1 MIVKPVVSSP
11 GIPILKSLSAKLKKQ
26 WFMVGI
32 LVVIL
37 SAYAY
42 PPIGQKYGLI
52 HSEITVKYGAVFG
65 IFLNSGLAL
74 RVAEMSKA
82 VSRFKLIGG
91 ILATNMFV
99 VPLFAIVAVRA
110 LRLMQMVEDAVLTG
124 FLVVSCMPPPVSS
137 AVILTRA
144 VGGNDAVAICASAI
158 GSFLGLLVTPATLL
172 VVTGIQMNTPVLEIM
187 MKLGMT
193 VILPLLLGQAIR
205 YKMDERI
212 AKYRIPHSF
221 ISNILLLLIIYSTFC
236 NTFSQNLQINAQS
249 LLVTCVFIVLFQ
261 SVLLYSFW
269 KIGDRLLV
277 SSEKQDSKQDVIA
290 IMFCCSHKSLTLGI
304 PLLKIMYEGNPLL
317 SILSIPL
324 LIYQPTQILL
334 GSTLVEGLKTWLRTT
349 GTDSSYTYEKVSDTS
364 VEVETPAE

>member
-1 MIVKPVVSSP
+1 
-11 GIPILKSLSAKLKKQ
+11 
-26 WFMVGI
+26 
-32 LVVIL
+32 
-37 SAYAY
+37 
-42 PPIGQKYGLI
+42 
-52 HSEITVKYGAVFG
+52 VKYGAVFG

-74 RVAEMSKA
+74 RVTEMSKA
-82 VSRFKLIGG
+82 VSRLKLIGG

-99 VPLFAIVAVRA
+99 VPIVAFIAVKA
-110 LRLMQMVEDAVLTG
+110 LKPFEMVEDAVLTG

-144 VGGNDAVAICASAI
+144 VGGNDAVAICTSAI

-172 VVTGIQMNTPVLEIM
+172 VVTGIKMNAPVLEIM

-193 VILPLLLGQAIR
+193 VIFPLLLGQAIR

-212 AKYRIPHSF
+212 AKCRIPHSL

-249 LLVTCVFIVLFQ
+249 LLFTCVFIVIFQ
-261 SVLLYSFW
+261 CVLLYSFW
-269 KIGDRLLV
+269 KIGGKLLV
-277 SSEKQDSKQDVIA
+277 SNETKDSKGDVIA
-290 IMFCCSHKSLTLGI
+290 VMFCCSHKSLTLGI

-334 GSTLVEGLKTWLRTT
+334 GSTLVEGLKKWLRTA
-349 GTDSSYTYEKVSDTS
+349 GTADSSYTYEKVSDTS
-364 VEVETPAE
+364 AEVEILVE